1 VSGQWEYAR
10 ILTRIESRVTSVE
23 RRLRDAIGS
32 AIKFFIDLEDVK
44 ARTEEHGTPLTTGDT
59 WGINTDGE
67 WDIITP
73 PGLTGGYASIRLSGY
88 WDGIAGSVT
97 PDGEWAAFTT
107 GLDLNPALA
116 SGGLYAVAITE
127 PGVYQVHG
135 SVEADS
141 GEIEVQIFSTDSS
154 GGWQIEG
161 DDPAR
166 CITNVVHDQGLL
178 YASAS
183 GLFAMQPGGIIEIT
197 TDAAGILSLSVAWVH
212 PLAVVDGTCGD

>member
-1 VSGQWEYAR
+1 MTNPLSSA
-10 ILTRIESRVTSVE
+10 LSALE
-23 RRLRDAIGS
+23 RRVFSLERRFAGLAALSAKAVKYLYQLLDVSITYDGPSAVADGDVLTYDATAERWINAAPAG
-32 AIKFFIDLEDVK
+32 
-44 ARTEEHGTPLTTGDT
+44 GTT
-59 WGINTDGE
+59 
-67 WDIITP
+67 
-73 PGLTGGYASIRLSGY
+73 YASIRLSGY